1 MFSFIGYLSNGLPD
15 VDEDVAEEMLTEEY
29 QQIHDMLSLSIRP
42 LELPDTPMN
51 LFNANHHSLD
61 LHQLIVL
68 RRQHQTKQAEDGV
81 CMRGEATTEMPEVS
95 LRRQLIREFH
105 TVLKEEQELA
115 IGTGCERNA
124 RWRAPAPGGR
134 LQKVNGAPASQLANG
149 NSANAVASATMLAK
163 QVEYHFV
170 ICTSRKR

>member
-51 LFNANHHSLD
+51 LFNANHQSLD

-81 CMRGEATTEMPEVS
+81 RMRGEATTEMPEVS